1 MTAAADLPFTAN
13 AHAGSPGVGTWS
25 GIVRPEGVG
34 PTRTG
39 CYRPPSAKH
48 RWNLKIS
55 SGSPPQRA
63 SWDAMRKARPIGHEP
78 ISCSSIVT
86 TGKEPQDRHA
96 GLRFG
101 ALQRGAMAPA
111 SGWFARAERILED
124 AHLDSVVRGYLLIAS
139 AISGSC
145 RETLP

>member
-1 MTAAADLPFTAN
+1 MGRDEESEAYRAR
-13 AHAGSPGVGTWS
+13 AHQLFLDRHDW
-25 GIVRPEGVG
+25 
-34 PTRTG
+34 
-39 CYRPPSAKH
+39 
-48 RWNLKIS
+48 
-55 SGSPPQRA
+55 
-63 SWDAMRKARPIGHEP
+63 
-78 ISCSSIVT
+78 
-86 TGKEPQDRHA
+86 KEPQDRHA

-139 AISGSC
+139 AISGWC